1 MCIKEIETINKSNLL
16 HKTREVYPIT
26 INKDII
32 QLSELIS
39 NFKENMMIKMVI
51 IMIRIKDK
59 INKSRIQEGN
69 INQEMV
75 SKKNSN
81 NNKAKMKIVKVKDP

>member
-1 MCIKEIETINKSNLL
+1 
-16 HKTREVYPIT
+16 
-26 INKDII
+26 
-32 QLSELIS
+32 
-39 NFKENMMIKMVI
+39 
-51 IMIRIKDK
+51 MIRIKDK